1 MAGVAF
7 FETDPTGGL
16 GATVGGGEGARA
28 HVGKGRS
35 EYYYE
40 SVLASTSSTSLVCIL
55 LVVLCIL

>member
-40 SVLASTSSTSLVCIL
+40 RTS
-55 LVVLCIL
+55 

>member
-7 FETDPTGGL
+7 FETDPTGVL

-35 EYYYE
+35 EYYY
-40 SVLASTSSTSLVCIL
+40 
-55 LVVLCIL
+55 

>member
-28 HVGKGRS
+28 HGERAGANTTT
-35 EYYYE
+35 
-40 SVLASTSSTSLVCIL
+40 SVASTSSTSLASMHTLVL
-55 LVVLCIL
+55 LIRA